1 MTHSD
6 KILYDFS
13 MVRRLHPI
21 IKNQIYHIFNRSV
34 AKQPIFKTPNDYSRF
49 INVSDF
55 YRFSSP
61 GLRYSFYNR
70 LDAKNRLEFIERL
83 RKDGQKAVSI
93 FAFCLI
99 DNHFHFLL
107 RNLEENGIQSF
118 ARKIQDSYAKY
129 INLKNKR
136 TGALFQEMFKAV
148 RIDSDEQ
155 FLHVARYIHLNP
167 ISSFVANTIEDLKN
181 YPWSSLP
188 GYIGKNK
195 FDFVDNEFLNSFYLN
210 EKELRKFTFDQAD
223 YLLKL
228 KEKEYLFLE

>member
-1 MTHSD
+1 
-6 KILYDFS
+6 

-34 AKQPIFKTPNDYSRF
+34 AKQPIFKTNNDYSRF
-49 INVSDF
+49 LKVADF

-70 LDAKNRLEFIERL
+70 LDAENRLEFIERL

-107 RNLEENGIQSF
+107 RSLEENGIQSF
-118 ARKIQDSYAKY
+118 ARKIQDSCAKY

-136 TGALFQEMFKAV
+136 TGSLFQEMFKAV

-167 ISSFVANTIEDLKN
+167 ISSFIANTIEDLEN

-195 FDFVDNEFLNSFYLN
+195 HEFVDYEFLNSFYLN